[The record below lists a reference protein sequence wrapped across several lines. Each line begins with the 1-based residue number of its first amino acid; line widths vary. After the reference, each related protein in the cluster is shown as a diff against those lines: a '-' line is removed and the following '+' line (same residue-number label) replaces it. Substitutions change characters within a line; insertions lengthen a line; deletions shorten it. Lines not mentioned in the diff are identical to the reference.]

1 MVVHNSGDIE
11 NPGDVK
17 KFCSNCGEQ
26 IDARA
31 EICPHCGV
39 RVAMSPSA
47 KNPAVAAILSF
58 FVVGLGQAY
67 NGKYRTAILMFV
79 LAVIST
85 MLWNMVIGVITSLIV
100 WIWSITDAWNVA
112 KKDGGSTSRS
122 GTTVVLAVGGLIVA
136 VWLIVILAA
145 VIGAFVFGMGGVDEP
160 IPPTSIQPPAP
171 FEPSSIQAPV
181 LLETYMYTGYGFS
194 LEYPSDMYIL
204 DEGYLSDNANENSGM
219 VTVQN
224 EKETKDF
231 VVSWYSTTQPS
242 RLEDELQQVIDF
254 IEEDSEFSDMS
265 MGPVVETNIVGDRMI
280 CQTLDYR
287 IEGIKCYT
295 IISSWYDPES
305 QRMFYIGAD
314 SWDEKETEELFNEV
328 VDSFVRHLG

>member
-1 MVVHNSGDIE
+1 MVVHNSGDME
-11 NPGDVK
+11 NPSDVK

-26 IDARA
+26 IDAHA

-39 RVAMSPSA
+39 RVAMPPSA

-79 LAVIST
+79 LAVLSA
-85 MLWNMVIGVITSLIV
+85 MLWGIGIGVITSLIV

-112 KKDGGSTSRS
+112 KKAGGSTGGS
-122 GTTVVLAVGGLIVA
+122 GTTVVLVVLGLVVGVC
-136 VWLIVILAA
+136 LIVILAA
-145 VIGAFVFGMGGVDEP
+145 VIGAFVFGMGGVDED
-160 IPPTSIQPPAP
+160 ITPTSM
-171 FEPSSIQAPV
+171 QAPM
-181 LLETYMYTGYGFS
+181 LIETYKYMGYGFS
-194 LEYPSDMYIL
+194 FEYPSDMYIL
-204 DEGYLSDNANENSGM
+204 EEGYLSDNANENSGV
-219 VTVQN
+219 VTVEN

-242 RLEDELQQVIDF
+242 RLEDELQQNIDF
-254 IEEDSEFSDMS
+254 GGEDSEFSDMS
-265 MGPVVETNIVGDRMI
+265 MGHVVETNILGDRMI
-280 CQTLDYR
+280 YQTLDYR

-295 IISSWYDPES
+295 IMGSWYDPKS

-328 VDSFVRHLG
+328 VDSFVCHLG

>member
-11 NPGDVK
+11 NPSDVK

-26 IDARA
+26 IDTRA
-31 EICPHCGV
+31 EICPNCGV
-39 RVAMSPSA
+39 RAMPSSA

-58 FVVGLGQAY
+58 FVVGLGQVY

-79 LAVIST
+79 LAVISA
-85 MLWNMVIGVITSLIV
+85 MLWGIGIGVITSLIV
-100 WIWSITDAWNVA
+100 WIWSMTDAWNVA
-112 KKDGGSTSRS
+112 KKAGGSTSGS
-122 GTTVVLAVGGLIVA
+122 GTTVVLVVVGLVVA
-136 VWLIVILAA
+136 VCLTVILAA
-145 VIGAFVFGMGGVDEP
+145 VIGAFVFGMGESIDGDTTT
-160 IPPTSIQPPAP
+160 TST
-171 FEPSSIQAPV
+171 QAPTGV
-181 LLETYMYTGYGFS
+181 PIETYNYRGYGFS
-194 LEYPSDMYIL
+194 FEYPSDMYIL
-204 DEGYLSDNANENSGM
+204 EEGYLSDNANENSGM
-219 VTVQN
+219 VTVKN

>member
-11 NPGDVK
+11 NPDDVK

-39 RVAMSPSA
+39 RVAMPPST

-58 FVVGLGQAY
+58 FVVGLGQVY

-79 LAVIST
+79 LAVLSA
-85 MLWNMVIGVITSLIV
+85 MLWGIGIGVITSLIV

-112 KKDGGSTSRS
+112 KKAGGSTSGS
-122 GTTVVLAVGGLIVA
+122 GTTVVLVVVGLVVA
-136 VWLIVILAA
+136 VCLTVILAA
-145 VIGAFVFGMGGVDEP
+145 VIGAFVFGMGESIDGDTTT
-160 IPPTSIQPPAP
+160 TST
-171 FEPSSIQAPV
+171 QAPTGV
-181 LLETYMYTGYGFS
+181 PIETYNYRGYGFS
-194 LEYPSDMYIL
+194 FEYPSDMYIL
-204 DEGYLSDNANENSGM
+204 EEGYLSDNANENSGV
-219 VTVQN
+219 VTVEN

-242 RLEDELQQVIDF
+242 RLEDELQQGIDF

-265 MGPVVETNIVGDRMI
+265 MGPVVETNILGDRMI

-295 IISSWYDPES
+295 IISSWYEPKS

>member
-11 NPGDVK
+11 NPDDVK

-39 RVAMSPSA
+39 RVAMPPSA

-58 FVVGLGQAY
+58 FVVGLGQVY

-79 LAVIST
+79 LAVLSA
-85 MLWNMVIGVITSLIV
+85 MLWGIGIGVITSLIV

-112 KKDGGSTSRS
+112 KKAGGSTSGS
-122 GTTVVLAVGGLIVA
+122 GTTVVLVVVGLVVA
-136 VWLIVILAA
+136 VCLTVILAA
-145 VIGAFVFGMGGVDEP
+145 VIGAFVFGMGESIDGDTTT
-160 IPPTSIQPPAP
+160 TST
-171 FEPSSIQAPV
+171 QAPTGV
-181 LLETYMYTGYGFS
+181 PIETYNYRGYGFS
-194 LEYPSDMYIL
+194 FEYPSDMYIL
-204 DEGYLSDNANENSGM
+204 EEGYLSDNANENSGV
-219 VTVQN
+219 VTVEN

-242 RLEDELQQVIDF
+242 RLEDELQQNIDF
-254 IEEDSEFSDMS
+254 GGEDSEFSDMS
-265 MGPVVETNIVGDRMI
+265 MGHVVETNISGDRMI
-280 CQTLDYR
+280 YRTLSYR

-295 IISSWYDPES
+295 IMSSWYDPES

-328 VDSFVRHLG
+328 VDSFVCPLG

>member
-39 RVAMSPSA
+39 GVVMPPST

-58 FVVGLGQAY
+58 FVVGLGQVY

-79 LAVIST
+79 LAVISA
-85 MLWNMVIGVITSLIV
+85 MLWGIGIGVITSLIV

-112 KKDGGSTSRS
+112 KKAGGSTSGS
-122 GTTVVLAVGGLIVA
+122 GTTVVLAVVGLIVA
-136 VWLIVILAA
+136 VCLIVILAA

-160 IPPTSIQPPAP
+160 IPPKSIQVPTP
-171 FEPSSIQAPV
+171 I
-181 LLETYMYTGYGFS
+181 ETCIYTGYGFS
-194 LEYPSDMYIL
+194 FKYPSDMHIL
-204 DEGYLSDNANENSGM
+204 EEGYLSDNANENSGV
-219 VTVQN
+219 VTVEN

-242 RLEDELQQVIDF
+242 RLEDELQQNIDF
-254 IEEDSEFSDMS
+254 GGEDSEFSDMS
-265 MGPVVETNIVGDRMI
+265 MGHVVEANVSGDRMI
-280 CQTLDYR
+280 YRTLSYR

-295 IISSWYDPES
+295 IMSSWYDPES
-305 QRMFYIGAD
+305 QRMFYMGAD

-328 VDSFVRHLG
+328 VDSFVCPLG

>member
-11 NPGDVK
+11 NLCDVK
-17 KFCSNCGEQ
+17 KFCSNCGEP

-39 RVAMSPSA
+39 GVVMSPST

-58 FVVGLGQAY
+58 FVVGLGQVY
-67 NGKYRTAILMFV
+67 NGKYKTAILMFV
-79 LAVIST
+79 LAVMSA
-85 MLWNMVIGVITSLIV
+85 MLWGIGIGVITSLIV

-112 KKDGGSTSRS
+112 KETGGSTSGS
-122 GTTVVLAVGGLIVA
+122 GTTVVLVVGGLV
-136 VWLIVILAA
+136 VGFCLLIILAA
-145 VIGAFVFGMGGVDEP
+145 VIGAFVFGMGESIDGDTTT
-160 IPPTSIQPPAP
+160 TST
-171 FEPSSIQAPV
+171 QAPTGV
-181 LLETYMYTGYGFS
+181 PIETYNYRGYGFS
-194 LEYPSDMYIL
+194 FEYSSDMYIL
-204 DEGYLSDNANENSGM
+204 EEGYLSDNANENSGV
-219 VTVQN
+219 VTVEN

-242 RLEDELQQVIDF
+242 RLEDELQQNVDF
-254 IEEDSEFSDMS
+254 GEEDSEFSDMS
-265 MGPVVETNIVGDRMI
+265 MGPVVETNISGDRMI
-280 CQTLDYR
+280 YRTLSYR

-295 IISSWYDPES
+295 IMSSWYDPES

-328 VDSFVRHLG
+328 VDSFVCPLG